1 MPDEHKSSQADF
13 HKWLRVPPPFGP
25 GLGVELYSLKDDMNH
40 KAFCRKCQHKI
51 DLICPCC
58 HGTDL
63 QRKRQRGVDIGIVMH
78 TMKNL
83 DNYDTFLL
91 SSGDG
96 DFVELAVYQYG
107 VDVELQSL
115 ANCVFSLDNFS
126 DEIRK

>member
-1 MPDEHKSSQADF
+1 
-13 HKWLRVPPPFGP
+13 
-25 GLGVELYSLKDDMNH
+25 
-40 KAFCRKCQHKI
+40 
-51 DLICPCC
+51 
-58 HGTDL
+58 
-63 QRKRQRGVDIGIVMH
+63 MH